1 MIFESSNVAAF
12 NDFGDKYHFVKD
24 QITWFSIGLC
34 SMTVVSFINYKKYYY
49 LSLPFLILTI
59 IFLAAVFIPGI
70 SIKAY
75 GARRWLGFG
84 FFNFQPAELAKLSL
98 IIYLSAWFSNREKG
112 RLVSFLLLISLIVGL
127 VIMEPDLGT
136 AVIMVMISIVIYFL
150 SGAPIWQFVLI
161 VPAIVLSLIGLAV
174 SSPYRLRRLT
184 TFFDPNSDPL
194 GASYHIRQ
202 ILIALGSGGLFG
214 IGLGASKQKYQ
225 YLPEATTDSIFAIIG
240 EEFGFIG
247 AVILIIMFMIFL
259 YRILRIVKRAPD
271 RQSYLLASG
280 IFVLFASQ
288 ILINLSAIVALLP
301 LTGVPLPFISYG
313 GSNLIISLIAV
324 GILLNISKYVIEKK

>member
-12 NDFGDKYHFVKD
+12 KDFGDKYHFVKE
-24 QITWFSIGLC
+24 QMISFFIGLC
-34 SMTVVSFINYKKYYY
+34 IMFVTSFIHYKRYYY
-49 LSLPFLILTI
+49 LSLVLLIVTI
-59 IFLAAVFIPGI
+59 ILLIAVFIPGI

-75 GARRWLGFG
+75 GARRWLGFA

-98 IIYLSAWFSNREKG
+98 IIYLSAWFSNKEKG
-112 RLVSFLLLISLIVGL
+112 RLIPFLLLISLIVGL
-127 VIMEPDLGT
+127 VILEPDLGT
-136 AVIMVMISIVIYFL
+136 AVIMVTISIVVYFL
-150 SGAPIWQFVLI
+150 SGAPIWQFLFI
-161 VPAIVLSLIGLAV
+161 IPTIILSLIGLAV

-184 TFFDPNSDPL
+184 TFFDPNADPL

-202 ILIALGSGGLFG
+202 ILISLGSGGLFG

-240 EEFGFIG
+240 EEFGFLG
-247 AVILIIMFMIFL
+247 AIILIIMFLIFF
-259 YRILRIVKRAPD
+259 YRIVRIAKRAPD

-280 IFVLFASQ
+280 IFVLFAVQ
-288 ILINLSAIVALLP
+288 LLINLSAIVALLP

-313 GSNLIISLIAV
+313 GSNLIISFTAI
-324 GILLNISKYVIEKK
+324 GILLNISKYVIDKK